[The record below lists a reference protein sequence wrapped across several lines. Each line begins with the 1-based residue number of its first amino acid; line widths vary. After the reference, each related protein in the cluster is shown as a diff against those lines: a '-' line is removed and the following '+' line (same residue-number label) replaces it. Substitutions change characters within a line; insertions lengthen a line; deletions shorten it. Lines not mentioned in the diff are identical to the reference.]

1 MPMTWKDWNPGL
13 ENDDQILGDVYRT
26 IPHSELKPSSPFIV
40 RMFENPKS
48 PIPLPG
54 KCDLLRHDLIHILL
68 GRGLLL
74 EDEAFVIGYTM
85 GTSKRIGQFGKLFYK
100 SISCTVYPK
109 EYRFRLQDMT
119 VYDLGFSAGQR
130 NKIEIYDIEIE
141 NRLNCTVG
149 EVRSSLG
156 IDKTV
161 LKTAFSFERA
171 VTDSLGSSRAVASM
185 GMHPTM
191 GFSGGHI

>member
-1 MPMTWKDWNPGL
+1 MAMTWKDWNPGL
-13 ENDDQILGDVYRT
+13 ENDDQILGDVYKT
-26 IPHSELKPSSPFIV
+26 IPHDQLKPSSPFIV

-48 PIPLPG
+48 PLPLPG
-54 KCDLLRHDLIHILL
+54 KCDLLRHDLIHVLL

-85 GTSKRIGQFGKLFYK
+85 GTSKTISNLGKLFYK
-100 SISCTVYPK
+100 SVSCTVYPK

-141 NRLNCTVG
+141 NMLSRTVG

-156 IDKTV
+156 IDKSV
-161 LKTAFSFERA
+161 LKMAFNFERA
-171 VTDSLGSSRAVASM
+171 VTDSLGSSRAVAAMSRQPKM
-185 GMHPTM
+185 E
-191 GFSGGHI
+191 FSAGHV